1 MWQQLTPA
9 DIARVKHQL
18 SLTRAETLSRHA
30 AELNTLGLQQE
41 EIEQFEVLVAA
52 FSEKYL
58 NGIRDNSTEAL
69 KTTEELRVL
78 DRERVTA
85 QDARQPETPEL
96 APRLHA
102 EHRVSPNF
110 GIPLRR
116 AQQS

>member
-30 AELNTLGLQQE
+30 AELKTLDSQQE
-41 EIEQFEVLVAA
+41 EIEEFEILVAE

-58 NGIRDNSTEAL
+58 NGMREKSTEAL
-69 KTTEELRVL
+69 KTTEKLLVL
-78 DRERVTA
+78 ARERVTA
-85 QDARQPETPEL
+85 QDAREPETPEVP
-96 APRLHA
+96 PRRHA
-102 EHRVSPNF
+102 EHRVPPNF

-116 AQQS
+116 AQQF

>member
-41 EIEQFEVLVAA
+41 EIEEFEVLVAA

-85 QDARQPETPEL
+85 QERA
-96 APRLHA
+96 
-102 EHRVSPNF
+102 N
-110 GIPLRR
+110 LRR
-116 AQQS
+116 PN